1 MCVRT
6 AYNVVLL
13 AAKPTKQG
21 ARSRISK
28 ASASSC
34 HSPLRYPWM
43 ESPQTTRG
51 TVPMRG
57 SPFAVEIAWP
67 ATDNAAGPIWVRYK
81 SWPRHRQV
89 AGKLS
94 CGRPY
99 QASLEKLLIRLQARR
114 WSTCGHVFECPS
126 TSVGN
131 SDPADIDQ
139 LGTSV
144 DDLMS
149 YRYQP
154 SLSQK
159 ENHPICETEACIE
172 VRFGA
177 ALLIDEQL

>member
-1 MCVRT
+1 
-6 AYNVVLL
+6 
-13 AAKPTKQG
+13 
-21 ARSRISK
+21 
-28 ASASSC
+28 
-34 HSPLRYPWM
+34 M

-51 TVPMRG
+51 TLPMRG
-57 SPFAVEIAWP
+57 PLFAVDHTMARDRQRSW
-67 ATDNAAGPIWVRYK
+67 ARPIGARCK
-81 SWPRHRQV
+81 SWPLHRQV

-114 WSTCGHVFECPS
+114 WSTCGHIFECPA

-159 ENHPICETEACIE
+159 ENHPICETGALIE